1 MRNWIWL
8 GLAVPAAG
16 LVWAWSLATASTEVS
31 SIDGPQGKLAPH
43 FWQEW
48 KWSFPD
54 DQWNPEDADA
64 AEREARLHAQSQASR
79 VVEGT
84 WTQHGP
90 LNLSGRLNAIYE
102 DTNPLSPRMFAGSAG
117 GGLWRST
124 TGGAIWEPVTDEFE
138 HMAVGCMAF
147 HPETPEVMYVG
158 TGDPQIS
165 GHPRIGGGAYKSV
178 DGGTTWTHIGLEDTR
193 IVSRIELDP
202 FNPNVLFAATMG
214 NPGMPGP
221 DRGLYRSQ
229 DAGETWEQVLFVG
242 DSVGINDVRISSV
255 TGAIL
260 ASSWHRIRTS
270 TTSDLVSPDNQVY
283 RSLDGGETWD
293 VIPNPWGE
301 EERCRIGIEE
311 SQGRFVINPVG
322 ANLQFS
328 NLYRTGD
335 DGNTWAEL
343 VPEGAMPDGI
353 LGGFGW
359 YFSKVRLNP
368 WDFND
373 ISVLGVELWNTLD
386 GGVTWERMGPEWWTY
401 EVHADKHD
409 LQWVGPNELILA
421 TDGGAY
427 RSTDHGDTWEDIEH
441 LPVGQFY
448 HVTHIP
454 WAPGWYTAGA
464 QDNGTTTG
472 NASVAMNWSRDRGGD
487 GFTALYHPE
496 DPALRVATV
505 QYANFA
511 YSLTEWDQEPEWNS
525 FTDGI
530 DPEDR
535 EPWDAPIL
543 FHPANPDV
551 AWCGTQRVY
560 RMNGSPFGVWQP
572 VSEDLTLGEGPGLGF
587 RVITTMA
594 GSPFNEDVVAA
605 GTSDGQVWYTANG
618 GVDWNLMTAGLPQRQ
633 VTDIA
638 FDPFHADS
646 MTVTLNGYKDAVYT
660 PHVFRAAIG
669 GIWNDV
675 TGDLPDHPANDWRA
689 LNDSTWV
696 IATDYGVYHTT
707 NWGQHWERVGD
718 MPFISVFELDV
729 DTAASQL
736 VAATFA
742 RSIQTFPLDS
752 LLPEPAV
759 EEPVDTSVIA
769 VGEMA
774 SPVPACLRLMNH
786 PFGSQGTATLDPSWL
801 GGQWTVYDW
810 SGKTMASGVVQTN
823 TLTWDMQGWP
833 SGGHVIQLSDPRGTT
848 CSTQFIKAAMR

>member
-1 MRNWIWL
+1 MHKKWL
-8 GLAVPAAG
+8 WLAAATAMGLLWGGLDLAVENTPR
-16 LVWAWSLATASTEVS
+16 E
-31 SIDGPQGKLAPH
+31 GKLAPNL
-43 FWQEW
+43 WQEW

-54 DQWNPEDADA
+54 VTWHPEEADA
-64 AEREARLHAQSQASR
+64 AEREARLHASQSQDR

-90 LNLSGRLNAIYE
+90 LNLSGRINALHQGS
-102 DTNPLSPRMFAGSAG
+102 NPLQPRLYAGAAA
-117 GGLWRST
+117 GGLWRSVNNGMT
-124 TGGAIWEPVTDEFE
+124 WSSVTEEFE
-138 HMAVGCMAF
+138 HMAIGTMAF
-147 HPETPEVMYVG
+147 HPDTPEIMYVG

-165 GHPRIGGGAYKSV
+165 GHPRIGGGVFKSV
-178 DGGTTWTHIGLEDTR
+178 DGGTTWTSIGLEETR

-202 FNPNVLFAATMG
+202 VDPNVVFAATMG

-221 DRGLYRSQ
+221 HRGLYRSQ
-229 DAGETWEQVLFVG
+229 DAGASWEQVLFVG

-255 TGAIL
+255 SGAIL
-260 ASSWHRIRTS
+260 ATSWHRIRTS

-283 RSLDGGETWD
+283 RSLDGGDTWE
-293 VIPNPWGE
+293 ILPSPWGE
-301 EERCRIGIEE
+301 DERCRIGLEE
-311 SQGRFVINPVG
+311 SQGRFVLNPVG
-322 ANLQFS
+322 ADLQFS

-335 DGNTWAEL
+335 DGTTWTAL
-343 VPEGAMPDGI
+343 VPEGAMPEGV

-359 YFSKVRLNP
+359 YFSKVRVNP

-386 GGVTWERMGPEWWTY
+386 GGETWERMGPEWWTY

-409 LQWVGPNELILA
+409 LQWVGPDELILA

-427 RSTDHGDTWEDIEH
+427 RSTDHGATWQDIEA
-441 LPVGQFY
+441 LPIGQFY

-472 NASVAMNWSRDRGGD
+472 NASVAANWTRDRGGD

-496 DPALRVATV
+496 DPSLRVATV

-511 YSLTEWDQEPEWNS
+511 YSLTAWDEEPDWNS
-525 FTDGI
+525 FTEGI
-530 DPEDR
+530 DPDDR
-535 EPWDAPIL
+535 EPWDAPIF
-543 FHPANPDV
+543 FHPANPEV

-560 RMNGSPFGVWQP
+560 RMDDSPFGVWQP
-572 VSEDLTLGEGPGLGF
+572 VSDDLTLGVGPGLNF

-594 GSPFNEDVVAA
+594 GSPFNEDVVAV
-605 GTSDGQVWYTANG
+605 GTSDGQVWYSANG
-618 GVDWNLMTAGLPQRQ
+618 GDDWSLMTAGLPQRQ

-638 FDPFHADS
+638 FDPFHPDS

-660 PHVFRAAIG
+660 PHVFRAEMG
-669 GIWNDV
+669 GVWNDV

-718 MPFISVFELDV
+718 MPFIPVFELDV

-752 LLPEPAV
+752 LLPVFVE
-759 EEPVDTSVIA
+759 EEPVDTTVFA
-769 VGEMA
+769 VDELVRPESSCMR
-774 SPVPACLRLMNH
+774 PVNH
-786 PFGSQGTATLDPSWL
+786 PYGRRAQGQIDPFWQ
-801 GGQWTVYDW
+801 GGTWTIF
-810 SGKTMASGVVQTN
+810 
-823 TLTWDMQGWP
+823 DMQGRPMNQGLVSSERVEWTMEGWP
-833 SGGHVIQLSDPRGTT
+833 PGAYVFQLQGPHKETCAVRFLKAGTREG
-848 CSTQFIKAAMR
+848 K